1 MTRTQ
6 PHTPAIA
13 PDPGDIVVTGVASL
27 DVTPDTAHL
36 LVTLSA
42 NARSRAGATTALRA
56 AQGRLNAVL
65 TSFDRAVAGVKV
77 VGSRVLKA
85 APANSP
91 ADASAPRVW
100 GGSADLSVDM
110 DAHVVPAVLAQLRK
124 VKGVAVPYPPT
135 YRIKDASPA
144 LAEARVLATRD
155 AIGAAYTF
163 AGVFSPGALTLVEL
177 TELHAAVL
185 AAPSPDSLDE
195 ALLTGDLPAMVVRAQ
210 VQARF
215 TLRRVPVP
223 PG

>member
-6 PHTPAIA
+6 PHPPTI
-13 PDPGDIVVTGVASL
+13 DSGPGDIVVTGLASL

-42 NARSRAGATTALRA
+42 PARSRAGATSALRT

-77 VGSRVLKA
+77 VGSRVLQA
-85 APANSP
+85 ATVPGGPPPARP
-91 ADASAPRVW
+91 WA
-100 GGSADLSVDM
+100 GSADLSVDM
-110 DAHVVPAVLAQLRK
+110 DAHVVPSVLAQLRK
-124 VKGVAVPYPPT
+124 VKGVAVPFAPT

-144 LAEARVLATRD
+144 LAEARDLATRD
-155 AIGAAYTF
+155 AISAAYTY
-163 AGVFSPGALTLVEL
+163 AGVFSPGVLTLVEL
-177 TELHAAVL
+177 TELHSAVL
-185 AAPSPDSLDE
+185 AAPSPTLLDE

-215 TLRRVPVP
+215 TLRLSP
-223 PG
+223 PPA